1 MSLEGVSPLYLSLK
15 PEERR
20 ERARKLERLMEECV
34 LCPRRCRTRRS
45 TGERGR
51 CGAPG
56 KAVVD
61 SFFPHRGEERVLS
74 GYRGSGTIFF
84 VHCNLECVFCQNWT
98 ISRGKVSGDEV
109 SPRELAEMM
118 LSLQEQGCHNINLV
132 TPTPYVAAIA
142 AAIDYA
148 AEGGLRLPIVYNSSG
163 YESTAVLKL
172 LQGLIDIYMPDAKY
186 GSDEKGERYSG
197 IPDYY
202 SRLKE
207 ALKEMQRQVGDLA
220 LDQEGLAYRGLLVR
234 HLVLPGGEAGTEELV
249 RFLKKEISPRCAVN
263 IMAQYYP
270 AYRAAGYPPLDRRP
284 TREEYLAARDLAR
297 RAGLR
302 LID

>member
-1 MSLEGVSPLYLSLK
+1 
-15 PEERR
+15 
-20 ERARKLERLMEECV
+20 
-34 LCPRRCRTRRS
+34 
-45 TGERGR
+45 
-51 CGAPG
+51 
-56 KAVVD
+56 
-61 SFFPHRGEERVLS
+61 
-74 GYRGSGTIFF
+74 
-84 VHCNLECVFCQNWT
+84 
-98 ISRGKVSGDEV
+98 
-109 SPRELAEMM
+109 MM

-220 LDQEGLAYRGLLVR
+220 LDQEAWLIGACWSATWSCPEGRRDGGAGA
-234 HLVLPGGEAGTEELV
+234 LPERRDL
-249 RFLKKEISPRCAVN
+249 PRCAVN